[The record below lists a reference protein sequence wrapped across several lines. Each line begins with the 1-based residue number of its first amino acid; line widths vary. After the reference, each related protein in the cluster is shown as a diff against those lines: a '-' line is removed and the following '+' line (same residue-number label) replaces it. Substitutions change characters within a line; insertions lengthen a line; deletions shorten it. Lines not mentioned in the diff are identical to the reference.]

1 MMRQL
6 FMACLVLITVQLQA
20 QISTTYPK
28 ENPQLVEYA
37 LNNQSN
43 GVAASRSKVML
54 DLPFFDDFSYSTPHP
69 DASHW
74 EDRQVFINDTWAT
87 NLVSVGVATFDGLD
101 ATGSPY
107 GGGAGSSDTL
117 TSMGLNLGGLATA
130 YISYYIQPRGLGD
143 LPEGDDKNLIL
154 EFLSSDGEWVEMER
168 HTAGDIL
175 RDSVLQFD
183 FIGPIAINE
192 SQFLYDGFQF
202 RFRNISSRDGAS
214 DLWHL
219 DYVRVEE
226 TPTNQVIDDLAFTK
240 LPPSIFKN
248 YTSVPLTHFND
259 PELVEA
265 ELRSELPIELYNHS
279 NQTLTTEES
288 LLRLR
293 YVSPS
298 NEVRAFIP
306 PTLFDNPN
314 FAAKRQDVGQSIRR
328 DYLDRLE
335 RQRLDPAENFQAKM
349 IYEMTPAPQVDQAGI
364 LRNDSVVSFTT
375 IDDYYA
381 YDDGSAESL
390 ITIGGLGGSV
400 AMEFIN
406 YKSDSL
412 RGFQI
417 QIPRFISG
425 AANSQ
430 ITLKVWLEDLS
441 TEPVAELTVSPF
453 FVDEIRDTLQAFTT
467 YALKDE
473 ITGEATPI
481 ALPVGKFFVG
491 WTQGNC
497 NINFSNCVP
506 IGLDRNT
513 TDAGEKVFLF
523 QNNEG
528 FWRNVGTDPILAHLK
543 GALMLRPILGTETPL
558 DSELA
563 TSINELKLDEVM
575 QLFPNPATD
584 IVNVQVFNGDYEK
597 YQLQIHN
604 VLGQLIDAA
613 PLQAQ
618 LDISSYP
625 LGTYLLQI
633 TNLETRETGFQ
644 KLIKQ

>member
-1 MMRQL
+1 MMRL
-6 FMACLVLITVQLQA
+6 IFMACLFLVTVYTQA

-28 ENPQLVEYA
+28 NNPQLVEYT

-43 GVAASRSKVML
+43 KVATNRSKIMV
-54 DLPFFDDFSYSTPHP
+54 DLPFFDDFSYSTPYP
-69 DASHW
+69 DASNW
-74 EDRQVFINDTWAT
+74 EDRQVYINNTWAT

-117 TSMGLNLGGLATA
+117 TSAGLNLGGLATA

-143 LPEGDDKNLIL
+143 LPDTNQDLIL
-154 EFLSSDGEWVEMER
+154 EFLSSDGEWEIKER
-168 HTAGDIL
+168 HIAGDIL
-175 RDSVLQFD
+175 RDSVLQFN

-192 SQFLYDGFQF
+192 ARFLYDGFQF
-202 RFRNISSRDGAS
+202 RFRNYSSRSGAV

-219 DYVRVEE
+219 DYVRVDE
-226 TPTNQVIDDLAFTK
+226 TPTNQLINDLAFTK

-248 YTSVPLTHFND
+248 YTSVPLNHFNE
-259 PELVEA
+259 PALVEA

-279 NQTLTTEES
+279 NQTITTEES

-293 YVSPS
+293 YISLT

-314 FAAKRQDVGQSIRR
+314 FLPDRQEVGQSIRR

-349 IYEMTPAPQVDQAGI
+349 IYEMTPSPQEDQAGI
-364 LRNDSVVSFTT
+364 LRNDSVISFTT
-375 IDDYYA
+375 IDDFYA

-390 ITIGGLGGSV
+390 ITIGGLGGSA
-400 AMEFIN
+400 AMEFFN
-406 YKSDSL
+406 YQPDSL
-412 RGFQI
+412 RGIQI
-417 QIPRFISG
+417 QIPRFIPG
-425 AANSQ
+425 AASSQ
-430 ITLKVWLEDLS
+430 ITLKVWVEDLS

-467 YALKDE
+467 YALKDGV
-473 ITGEATPI
+473 TGEAKPVF
-481 ALPVGKFFVG
+481 LPTGKFFVG

-497 NINFSNCVP
+497 NTNFSNCVP

-513 TDAGEKVFLF
+513 IEAGEKVFLF

-563 TSINELKLDEVM
+563 TSTNELILEEVM
-575 QLFPNPATD
+575 QLYPNPAID
-584 IVNVQVFNGDYEK
+584 NVQIQVFNGDYEK

-604 VLGQLIDAA
+604 VLGQLVEAT
-613 PLQAQ
+613 PLQPQ

-625 LGTYLLQI
+625 TGTYLLQI
-633 TNLETRETGFQ
+633 TNLETRAIGFQ

>member
-6 FMACLVLITVQLQA
+6 FMACLVIITIQLQA

-37 LNNQSN
+37 LNNPSN
-43 GVAASRSKVML
+43 EVGTSRSSVML
-54 DLPFFDDFSYSTPHP
+54 DLPFFDDFSYSTPYP
-69 DASHW
+69 EASHW
-74 EDRQVFINDTWAT
+74 EDRQVYINNTWAT

-107 GGGAGSSDTL
+107 GGGVGSSDTL
-117 TSMGLNLGGLATA
+117 TSVALNLGGVSNAF
-130 YISYYIQPRGLGD
+130 ISYYVQPRGLGD
-143 LPEGDDKNLIL
+143 LPEGGDKNLVL
-154 EFLSSDGEWVEMER
+154 EFLSADGEWIEMER
-168 HTAGDIL
+168 HTAGNIL

-219 DYVRVEE
+219 DYVRVDE

-259 PELVEA
+259 PGLVAA

-279 NQTLTTEES
+279 NQTISTEES

-293 YVSPS
+293 YISAT

-314 FAAKRQDVGQSIRR
+314 FASNRQEVGQSIRR

-349 IYEMTPAPQVDQAGI
+349 IYEMTPTPQDDQDGI

-381 YDDGSAESL
+381 YDDGTSEAVINISGLSGSA
-390 ITIGGLGGSV
+390 
-400 AMEFIN
+400 AMEFYN
-406 YKSDSL
+406 YKEDSL

-417 QIPRFISG
+417 QIPRFRSVSG
-425 AANSQ
+425 T
-430 ITLKVWLEDLS
+430 ITLKVWLEDLN
-441 TEPVAELTVSPF
+441 TAPVAELAVVPF
-453 FVDEIRDTLQAFTT
+453 FVDDIRDTLQAFTT
-467 YALKDE
+467 YALKDG
-473 ITGEATPI
+473 ITGMPTPV
-481 ALPVGKFFVG
+481 ALPVGKFFIG
-491 WTQGNC
+491 WTQGTCNGNC
-497 NINFSNCVP
+497 GVP
-506 IGLDRNT
+506 IGLDRNSPE
-513 TDAGEKVFLF
+513 AAEKMYL
-523 QNNEG
+523 NLDGN
-528 FWRNVGTDPILAHLK
+528 WRQVSSDPLSAHLK
-543 GALMLRPILGTETPL
+543 GALMLRPILGSETPL

-563 TSINELKLDEVM
+563 TSTNELKLDEVM

-584 IVNVQVFNGDYEK
+584 IVNVQVFDGNYDN
-597 YQLQIHN
+597 YQIQIHN
-604 VLGQLIDAA
+604 VLGQLVDVS

-625 LGTYLLQI
+625 QGTYLLQI
-633 TNLETRETGFQ
+633 INLETRALGFQ

>member
-1 MMRQL
+1 MMRL
-6 FMACLVLITVQLQA
+6 IFIACLVLVTVQLQA

-28 ENPQLVEYA
+28 ENPQLVAYA
-37 LNNQSN
+37 LNKQSN
-43 GVAASRSKVML
+43 EVAASRSKVMM
-54 DLPFFDDFSYSTPHP
+54 DLPFFDDFSYSTPFP
-69 DASHW
+69 DVSHW

-87 NLVSVGVATFDGLD
+87 NLVSIGVATFDGLD

-107 GGGAGSSDTL
+107 GGGVGSSDTL
-117 TSMGLNLGGLATA
+117 TSVALNLGGLANA
-130 YISYYIQPRGLGD
+130 YISYYVQPRGLGD
-143 LPEGDDKNLIL
+143 LPEGDNKNLVL
-154 EFLSSDGEWVEMER
+154 EFLSEDGEWIEMER

-226 TPTNQVIDDLAFTK
+226 TPTNQIIDDLAFTK
-240 LPPSIFKN
+240 LPPSIFQN
-248 YTSVPLTHFND
+248 YTSVPLTHFNE
-259 PELVEA
+259 PALVEA

-279 NQTLTTEES
+279 NQTITTEES

-293 YVSPS
+293 YISAT

-306 PTLFDNPN
+306 PTLFDSPTFAPN
-314 FAAKRQDVGQSIRR
+314 RQELGQSIRR

-335 RQRLDPAENFQAKM
+335 RQRLDPTEVFQAKM
-349 IYEMTPAPQVDQAGI
+349 IYEMTPAPQEDQAGI
-364 LRNDSVVSFTT
+364 LRNDSVFSFTT

-381 YDDGSAESL
+381 YDDGTSEAVINISGLSGSA
-390 ITIGGLGGSV
+390 
-400 AMEFIN
+400 AMEFFN
-406 YKSDSL
+406 YRADSL

-417 QIPRFISG
+417 QIPRFRSVSG
-425 AANSQ
+425 M
-430 ITLKVWLEDLS
+430 ITLKVWLEDLN
-441 TEPVAELTVSPF
+441 TQPVVELPVVPF
-453 FVDEIRDTLQAFTT
+453 FVDDIRDTLQAFTT
-467 YALKDE
+467 YALRDG
-473 ITGEATPI
+473 ITGMPTPI
-481 ALPVGKFFVG
+481 FLPVGKFFIG
-491 WTQGNC
+491 WTQSTCSGNC
-497 NINFSNCVP
+497 GVP
-506 IGLDRNT
+506 IGLDRNSPEAA
-513 TDAGEKVFLF
+513 DKMFL
-523 QNNEG
+523 NSDGN
-528 FWRNVGTDPILAHLK
+528 WRQVSSDPNTAHLK
-543 GALMLRPILGTETPL
+543 GVLMLRPILGSETPQ

-563 TSINELKLDEVM
+563 TSTNELLLEEVM

-584 IVNVQVFNGDYEK
+584 IVHVQVFNGDYEN

-613 PLQAQ
+613 PLQPQ
-618 LDISSYP
+618 VDISSYP
-625 LGTYLLQI
+625 RGTYLLQI
-633 TNLETRETGFQ
+633 TNLETREIGFQ

>member
-1 MMRQL
+1 MMRL
-6 FMACLVLITVQLQA
+6 IFMAYLLLATIHVQA

-28 ENPQLVEYA
+28 ENPELIEYA
-37 LNNQSN
+37 LNSKSSA
-43 GVAASRSKVML
+43 VAISRNKIMV
-54 DLPFFDDFSYSTPHP
+54 DLPFFDDFSYSTPYP

-74 EDRQVFINDTWAT
+74 ENRQVYINNTWAT

-101 ATGSPY
+101 ASGSPY

-117 TSMGLNLGGLATA
+117 TSVALNLGGLSNA
-130 YISYYIQPRGLGD
+130 YISYYVQPRGLGD
-143 LPEGDDKNLIL
+143 LPEGDKNLVL
-154 EFLSSDGEWVEMER
+154 EFLSADGEWIEMER
-168 HTAGDIL
+168 HTAGEIA
-175 RDSVLQFD
+175 RDSILEFD

-202 RFRNISSRDGAS
+202 RFRNFSARNGAS

-226 TPTNQVIDDLAFTK
+226 TPTNQVINDLAFTK

-259 PELVEA
+259 PVLVAE

-279 NQTLTTEES
+279 NQTITTDES

-293 YVSPS
+293 YISAT

-306 PTLFDNPN
+306 PTLFDSPN
-314 FAAKRQDVGQSIRR
+314 FAPNRQEVGQSIRR

-349 IYEMTPAPQVDQAGI
+349 IYEMTPSPQEEQAGI

-375 IDDYYA
+375 INDYYS
-381 YDDGSAESL
+381 YDDGTAETVINISGLSGSA
-390 ITIGGLGGSV
+390 
-400 AMEFIN
+400 AMEFYN
-406 YKSDSL
+406 YKADSL

-417 QIPRFISG
+417 QIPRFRSVSG
-425 AANSQ
+425 R
-430 ITLKVWLEDLS
+430 ITLKVWVEDLN
-441 TEPVAELTVSPF
+441 TMPVAELSVAPF
-453 FVDEIRDTLQAFTT
+453 FVDDIRDTLQAFTT
-467 YALKDE
+467 YALKDG
-473 ITGEATPI
+473 ITGLATPVF
-481 ALPVGKFFVG
+481 LPPGKFFIG
-491 WTQGNC
+491 WTQGTCNGNC
-497 NINFSNCVP
+497 GIP
-506 IGLDRNT
+506 IGLDRNSPE
-513 TDAGEKVFLF
+513 AAEKMFL
-523 QNNEG
+523 NLDGN
-528 FWRNVGTDPILAHLK
+528 WRQVSSDPLSAHLK
-543 GALMLRPILGTETPL
+543 GALMLRPILGSETPI

-563 TSINELKLDEVM
+563 TSTKELILGDVM

-597 YQLQIHN
+597 YQLQIHD
-604 VLGQLIDAA
+604 VLGQLVDAYE
-613 PLQAQ
+613 LQAQ
-618 LDISSYP
+618 IDISDYP
-625 LGTYLLQI
+625 TGTYLLQI
-633 TNLETRETGFQ
+633 TNLETKETGFQ

>member
-1 MMRQL
+1 MMRLIFMTCL
-6 FMACLVLITVQLQA
+6 FLSIQYLQA
-20 QISTTYPK
+20 QVIVTYPK
-28 ENPQLVEYA
+28 ENLK
-37 LNNQSN
+37 LQSYTFDKKSN
-43 GVAASRSKVML
+43 EATKSRSKIMM
-54 DLPFFDDFSYSTPHP
+54 DLPFFDDFSYSTPFP

-74 EDRQVFINDTWAT
+74 EDRQVYINNTWAT

-101 ATGSPY
+101 SSGSPY
-107 GGGAGSSDTL
+107 GGASGSSDTL
-117 TSMGLNLGGLATA
+117 TSVPLNLGDLSNA
-130 YISYYIQPRGLGD
+130 YISYYVQPRGLGD
-143 LPEGDDKNLIL
+143 VPGEGQDLVL
-154 EFLSSDGEWVEMER
+154 EFLSEDGEWIEMER
-168 HTAGDIL
+168 HIVGEIA
-175 RDSVLQFD
+175 RDSILQFD
-183 FIGPIAINE
+183 FVDPIAIDE

-202 RFRNISSRDGAS
+202 RFRNFSARNGAS

-219 DYVRVEE
+219 DYVRVDK

-259 PELVEA
+259 PALAEE

-279 NQTLTTEES
+279 NQTVVAEES

-293 YVSPS
+293 YISPS

-314 FAAKRQDVGQSIRR
+314 FSSDRQEVGQSIRR

-349 IYEMTPAPQVDQAGI
+349 IYEMTPSPQEDQAGI
-364 LRNDSVVSFTT
+364 LRNDSVISFTT

-400 AMEFIN
+400 AMEFYN
-406 YKSDSL
+406 YKVDSL

-417 QIPRFISG
+417 QIPRFIPG
-425 AANSQ
+425 AINSQ
-430 ITLKVWLEDLS
+430 ITLKIWLEDLS

-467 YALKDE
+467 YALKDG
-473 ITGEATPI
+473 ITGEATPVF
-481 ALPVGKFFVG
+481 LPVGKFFVG

-497 NINFSNCVP
+497 NINFSDCVP
-506 IGLDRNT
+506 VGLDRNT
-513 TDAGEKVFLF
+513 IEAGEKVFLF
-523 QNNEG
+523 SNSEG

-543 GALMLRPILGTETPL
+543 GALMLRPILGAETPL

-563 TSINELKLDEVM
+563 TSTNELNLDEVM
-575 QLFPNPATD
+575 QLFPNPASD
-584 IVNVQVFNGDYEK
+584 IVNVQIFDGNYDI
-597 YQLQIHN
+597 YQMQVHN
-604 VLGQLIDAA
+604 VLGQLVDKSS
-613 PLQAQ
+613 LQPQ

-625 LGTYLLQI
+625 SGTYLLQI
-633 TNLETRETGFQ
+633 TNLETRAIGFQ